1 MAIDRLRV
9 PLLVNNG
16 GAALATHFA
25 TPGSGCQPHFVDFW
39 TAVALRLATG
49 TVGTVEDSGDT
60 IAEATGTL
68 TGSWSFGTA
77 TGFVGGGSSNYP
89 SGVGACITWNTDGI
103 VRGRRVKGRTFIVPL
118 DGGSYDASGTIASFS
133 LDTLRTAAADLITAC
148 GEAFVIWSRPVGGV
162 GGSAHPVV
170 SATVHDK
177 VATLRSRRT

>member
-1 MAIDRLRV
+1 M
-9 PLLVNNG
+9 LVNNG

-39 TAVALRLATG
+39 TSVALRLATG

-89 SGVGACITWNTDGI
+89 SGVGAVVTWNTDGI
-103 VRGRRVKGRTFIVPL
+103 VRGRRVRGRTFIVPL
-118 DGGSYDASGTIASFS
+118 DGGSYDASGTLASFA
-133 LDTLRTAAADLITAC
+133 LDTFRNAADALITAC
-148 GEAFVIWSRPVGGV
+148 AGAFVIWSRPSGGAA
-162 GGSAHPVV
+162 GSSHPVV
-170 SATVHDK
+170 SATVSDR